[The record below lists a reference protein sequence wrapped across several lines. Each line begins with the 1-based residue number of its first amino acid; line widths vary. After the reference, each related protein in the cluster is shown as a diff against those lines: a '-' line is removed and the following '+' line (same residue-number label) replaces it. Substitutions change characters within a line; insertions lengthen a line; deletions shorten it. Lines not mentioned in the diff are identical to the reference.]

1 MSNVLTDTTTVEPK
15 ELVLSALQSRYAFIY
30 DKLFL
35 FPEIKNH
42 GTLQIDSFAL
52 SYNPNQSLDNDKVYN
67 LYLRSVLIEADTTVS
82 ANTMIV
88 PCAFDLKDLVKQAL
102 PSSGSSEEQEI
113 KIRINYVKGF
123 NKDTTSCVWA
133 ASDVYSIYATNS
145 TTTL

>member
-1 MSNVLTDTTTVEPK
+1 M
-15 ELVLSALQSRYAFIY
+15 
-30 DKLFL
+30 LFRS
-35 FPEIKNH
+35 H

-52 SYNPNQSLDNDKVYN
+52 SYNPNQALDNDKVYN

-133 ASDVYSIYATNS
+133 ASDVMCFINIFASILRRNTVQTVSESVAYANTC
-145 TTTL
+145 